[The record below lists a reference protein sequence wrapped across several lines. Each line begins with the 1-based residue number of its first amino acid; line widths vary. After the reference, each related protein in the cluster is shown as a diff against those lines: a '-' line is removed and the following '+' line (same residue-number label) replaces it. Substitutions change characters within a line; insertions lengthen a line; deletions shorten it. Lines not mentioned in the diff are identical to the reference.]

1 MPYIKTEDRTRFEF
15 LVRDMHLVD
24 IRSAGELN
32 YLITQLAHAFLG
44 QKPQS
49 YQNYNDALG
58 ALEGCKLELY
68 RAYISEYEIH
78 KIRENGNVP

>member
-1 MPYIKTEDRTRFEF
+1 MPYIKTEDRARFEF

-32 YLITQLAHAFLG
+32 YLITQLVHAFLG

-58 ALEGCKLELY
+58 ALTGSSMELY
-68 RAYISEYEIH
+68 RHKISDYEDVKISE
-78 KIRENGNVP
+78 NGDVP